1 MEIGVESASDRRKR
15 STGIPL
21 LAIASLWLIGL
32 VFTNPFGDFPLND
45 DWAYGLTV
53 KRLLDTGD
61 FRPVGWTSA
70 SLFTHV
76 LWGSIFCIPNGFSF
90 EALRFS
96 SLTISLIGVLGAYVL
111 IRELDG
117 SRWLAVIIALTIAFN
132 PIYYALSNTFMT
144 DVSFTAITILAVLF
158 LARSLKNDSD
168 FDLLLGTAFTIAATL
183 ERQLGI
189 AIPLAFTVSSIVK
202 NGFTIRVIV
211 RAAIPSL
218 LCMGALLGFQYLL
231 TATGRLPQMYNYQ
244 LQALT
249 KPGMLLSLVRNAYI
263 ALLYLG
269 WFSLPVLVIVFGYIW
284 LGLKSKKATRLTLLI
299 TTSAALGLL
308 SLTLWYEI
316 QHLMPL
322 SRNII
327 NAAGI
332 GPFTLRDAHILKA
345 PVVAVLPTSFWLA
358 VTALSLLGGALLLV
372 VVGIV
377 AIRLLP
383 TFWPGYMSGN
393 KAVVTFLFL
402 SAAVYMIPILVLG
415 FFDRYLVPAIPP
427 LLAASVASLLLE
439 DHAKPGGTGEWMLHV
454 VASLLIGLFFVF
466 SICSTR
472 DYLTW
477 NRTRWL
483 ALNDLMEGKHVSAED
498 IDGGFEFN
506 GLHLYR
512 RNYRPTSDKSWWWVN
527 KDTFV
532 VAFGAIPGYSVMREY
547 KYRQWMPPHNG
558 SILLLEKD
566 PANRAHVQGID
577 PAE

>member
-1 MEIGVESASDRRKR
+1 METRGKLSS
-15 STGIPL
+15 GIPL
-21 LAIASLWLIGL
+21 LAITSLWLIAL
-32 VFTNPFGDFPLND
+32 ALTNPFGDFPLND

-111 IRELDG
+111 IREFDG
-117 SRWLAVIIALTIAFN
+117 SRWLAVIVALTIAFN

-168 FDLLLGTAFTIAATL
+168 FDLLLGTGFTVAATL

-189 AIPLAFTVSSIVK
+189 AIPLAFTVSAIVK

-218 LCMGALLGFQYLL
+218 LCIGALLGFQYLL
-231 TATGRLPQMYNYQ
+231 AATGRLPQMYNYQ
-244 LQALT
+244 LRALT
-249 KPGMLLSLVRNAYI
+249 KPGLLLSVARNAYI

-269 WFSLPVLVIVFGYIW
+269 WFSLPGLVIVVGYIW
-284 LGLKSKKATRLTLLI
+284 LGLEGKTATRLNLLT
-299 TTSAALGLL
+299 TTSALLALL
-308 SLTLWYEI
+308 SLTLWYGI
-316 QHLMPL
+316 QSLMPL
-322 SRNII
+322 SNNII
-327 NAAGI
+327 KTAGI
-332 GPFTLRDAHILKA
+332 GPFTLRDTHILKA
-345 PVVAVLPTSFWLA
+345 PLVAVLPTGFWLV

-372 VVGIV
+372 VMGIA

-383 TFWPGYMSGN
+383 TFRPGSMSGN
-393 KAVVTFLFL
+393 KAVFTFFFL
-402 SAAVYMIPILVLG
+402 STAAYMTPILVLG

-427 LLAASVASLLLE
+427 LLAASVASLSLE
-439 DHAKPGGTGEWMLHV
+439 DHAKHGRTGEWILPV

-466 SICSTR
+466 SIGGTR

-477 NRTRWL
+477 NRSRWV
-483 ALNDLMEGKHVSAED
+483 ALNDLMESKHVKAED

-512 RNYRPTSDKSWWWVN
+512 RNYKPTSDKSWWWVN
-527 KDTFV
+527 KDTYV
-532 VAFGAIPGYSVMREY
+532 VAFGAIPGYSVIGEY

-558 SILLLEKD
+558 SIVVLEKD
-566 PANRAHVQGID
+566 PNSRH
-577 PAE
+577 